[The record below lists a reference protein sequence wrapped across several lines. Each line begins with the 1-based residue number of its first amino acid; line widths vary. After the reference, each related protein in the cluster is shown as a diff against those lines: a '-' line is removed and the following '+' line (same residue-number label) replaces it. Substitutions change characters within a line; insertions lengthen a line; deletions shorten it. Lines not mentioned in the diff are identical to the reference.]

1 MPRSPGQTAVS
12 TDEPTA
18 HLQPRI
24 LFVDASIV
32 VADKPAGLR
41 SIPAGGEGRKDCL
54 AARIRALHADAL
66 IAHRLDEATSGLVL
80 FARGA
85 EMLRRINRG
94 FRQRVVGKQY
104 EAVVHG
110 HVIDEA
116 GEIDLPLAPDPDR
129 NPYQRV
135 DLVNGLR
142 SLTRYRVIARV
153 DLAGEPVTRL
163 ALKPVTGRTHQLRVH
178 LMSVGHPII
187 GDPLYAPPDSPA
199 RFGRLHLHAARL
211 AIIHPRWRTPR
222 MFVSPVPF

>member
-1 MPRSPGQTAVS
+1 MPNSRLRDIPPAAGPV
-12 TDEPTA
+12 PVI
-18 HLQPRI
+18 RY
-24 LFVDASIV
+24 VDAYLL

-41 SIPAGGEGRKDCL
+41 SIPAGGEGRRDCL
-54 AARIRALHADAL
+54 AARIGAAHPDAL

-135 DLVNGLR
+135 DLEHGLR
-142 SLTRYRVIARV
+142 SLTRYRVIERV
-153 DLAGEPVTRL
+153 DMAGEAVTRL

-199 RFGRLHLHAARL
+199 RFGRLHLHAARV
-211 AIIHPRWRTPR
+211 AIIHPRWRTACV
-222 MFVSPVPF
+222 FESPVPF

>member
-1 MPRSPGQTAVS
+1 MVKPRAPSPDA
-12 TDEPTA
+12 D
-18 HLQPRI
+18 LQPGIRYVDPFI
-24 LFVDASIV
+24 L

-54 AARIRALHADAL
+54 AVRIRAVHPDAL

-85 EMLRRINRG
+85 EMLRRVNRG

-110 HVIDEA
+110 HLCDEA

-135 DLVNGLR
+135 DHEHGLR
-142 SLTRYRVIARV
+142 SVTRYRVIERQIRC
-153 DLAGEPVTRL
+153 GEAVTRL

-178 LMSVGHPII
+178 LMSVGHPIV
-187 GDPLYAPPDSPA
+187 GDPLYAPPGSPA
-199 RFGRLHLHAARL
+199 HFGRLHLHAARL
-211 AIIHPRWRTPR
+211 AIIHPRWRTAR
-222 MFVSPVPF
+222 MFESAVPF

>member
-1 MPRSPGQTAVS
+1 MIFRQNGVMPDFPECVERLE
-12 TDEPTA
+12 TDG
-18 HLQPRI
+18 QPRVRYADAFI
-24 LFVDASIV
+24 LV
-32 VADKPAGLR
+32 VEKPAGLR

-54 AARIRALHADAL
+54 AARVRAMHPDAL

-85 EMLRRINRG
+85 EMLRRVNRG

-104 EAVVHG
+104 QALA
-110 HVIDEA
+110 DDA

-135 DLVNGLR
+135 DRELGLP
-142 SLTRYRVIARV
+142 SVTRYRVIERFV
-153 DLAGEPVTRL
+153 IAGEPVTRL

-178 LMSVGHPII
+178 LMSLGHPII
-187 GDPLYAPPDSPA
+187 GDPLYAPADSPA

-211 AIIHPRWRTPR
+211 AIIHPHWRTPR
-222 MFVSPVPF
+222 LFESTVPF

>member
-1 MPRSPGQTAVS
+1 MSCPIP
-12 TDEPTA
+12 DEPTA

-24 LFVDASIV
+24 VFVDAQLV

-54 AARIRALHADAL
+54 ALRIRARHPDAL

-85 EMLRRINRG
+85 EMLRRVNRG
-94 FRQRVVGKQY
+94 FRERTVGKRY

-110 HVIDEA
+110 HVIDDA
-116 GEIDLPLAPDPDR
+116 GQIDLPLAPDPER
-129 NPYQRV
+129 NPHQRIDPV
-135 DLVNGLR
+135 HGLPAI
-142 SLTRYRVIARV
+142 TRYRVLER
-153 DLAGEPVTRL
+153 LRWRGEPVTRL

-178 LMSVGHPII
+178 LQSLGHPIL

-199 RFGRLHLHAARL
+199 RFGRLHLHAAQL
-211 AIIHPRWRTPR
+211 AIIHPRWRTAR
-222 MFVSPVPF
+222 LFDSEVPF

>member
-1 MPRSPGQTAVS
+1 MLNSRLRDIPPAAGPVPAIRY
-12 TDEPTA
+12 
-18 HLQPRI
+18 
-24 LFVDASIV
+24 VDAYLL

-54 AARIRALHADAL
+54 AARIRARYPDAL

-85 EMLRRINRG
+85 EMLRRVNRG
-94 FRQRVVGKQY
+94 FRQRVVGKHY

-110 HVIDEA
+110 HVIDDA

-135 DLVNGLR
+135 DPVNGLR
-142 SLTRYRVIARV
+142 SLTRYRVVERFAM
-153 DLAGEPVTRL
+153 DGEPVTRL

-199 RFGRLHLHAARL
+199 HFGRLHLHAARL
-211 AIIHPRWRTPR
+211 AIIHPRWRTPCV
-222 MFVSPVPF
+222 FESPVPF